1 MIQWYCDIFNPKYH
15 LLACYDS
22 FYTTTWYSIFERV
35 EQLLQTMPCG
45 WRRWSVYLISNFIII
60 CHDDEFDTYR
70 NQKGVTCV
78 ITKQVGIERI
88 KIFTYNKFFCPE
100 YVIRPWYFNK
110 LQNEYK
116 TNYNFHNISKWF
128 TACHKPRINIY
139 YTSNIFTDT
148 SRKNLYAFVT
158 SSGKTVVAKNVL
170 VNT

>member
-1 MIQWYCDIFNPKYH
+1 MIQWYCDNFNPKYH
-15 LLACYDS
+15 FIACYGS

-45 WRRWSVYLISNFIII
+45 WRRWSVDLISNFIII

-100 YVIRPWYFNK
+100 YVFVSCEYSISIFYFS
-110 LQNEYK
+110 
-116 TNYNFHNISKWF
+116 IS
-128 TACHKPRINIY
+128 R
-139 YTSNIFTDT
+139 
-148 SRKNLYAFVT
+148 NLKFSFST
-158 SSGKTVVAKNVL
+158 CVVVCYFP
-170 VNT
+170 